1 MLRTVGQRAAQ
12 CLRRVWPMLEN
23 IAKRSLHEGLLLH
36 LDWLEEASSFI
47 VDLLVCLLVSV

>member
-1 MLRTVGQRAAQ
+1 MLQTVGQRAAQ
-12 CLRRVWPMLEN
+12 CLRVWVMLEN

-36 LDWLEEASSFI
+36 LYWLEEASSFI